1 MAISYT
7 TRKINYFELLPV
19 YTFGSSAN
27 QFISI
32 FHTIQ
37 NYQSQKNP
45 NRFFQSNDKLL
56 YMSALVFDINNNR
69 IRGKLSNIRMDIFPE
84 LIDTNSDIIRDI
96 VANATEG
103 IIETS
108 HFILSFKNN
117 SLLLSMEFNQ
127 YGPRISDFINFIVNK
142 FQNSRIFENLDYNNY
157 SRDDLPKYK
166 QRINRI
172 SVVTAK
178 VHKDNFRRINDVDS
192 ELFDAFDTVN
202 KISEAE
208 YVTLDLNYDYRT
220 SFHTQSIRTKIMHI
234 IDKLINDKTATNLF
248 STLKVKAEDQAS
260 NNKIK
265 EFDLLNIWVKSEIKV
280 EKKENSR
287 VIVSADI
294 FEKMQ
299 DELDKEFAR

>member
-7 TRKINYFELLPV
+7 TRKINYFEILPV
-19 YTFGSSAN
+19 YTVGSSAN

-32 FHTIQ
+32 FNTIQ

-45 NRFFQSNDKLL
+45 NRFFQSSDKLL
-56 YMSALVFDINNNR
+56 YMSAVVFDINNNR
-69 IRGKLSNIRMDIFPE
+69 ISGKLSNIRMDIFPE
-84 LIDTNSDIIRDI
+84 LIDTNNDNIRDI

-108 HFILSFKNN
+108 HFILSYKNN

-142 FQNSRIFENLDYNNY
+142 FQNSHIFENLDYNNY
-157 SRDDLPKYK
+157 SSDDLPKYK

-178 VHKDNFRRINDVDS
+178 VHKDNIRRINDVDS
-192 ELFDAFDTVN
+192 ELFDAFDTAN

-208 YVTLDLNYDYRT
+208 YVTLDLNYAYRT
-220 SFHTQSIRTKIMHI
+220 SFHTQSIRTKIMNI
-234 IDKLINDKTATNLF
+234 IDKLIKDKTTTNLF
-248 STLKVKAEDQAS
+248 YTLKVKAEDQAS

-265 EFDLLNIWVKSEIKV
+265 EFDLLNIWVKSEVKV

-299 DELDKEFAR
+299 VELNKEFAR